1 MQRMTGLLIG
11 AVFGAIFVFVN
22 AHAPLGATAGIALRV
37 LAGIALAAV
46 IGLWF
51 RAARPGAPAPPSE
64 DVPAAPF
71 FGVGYRW
78 VVAGEVV
85 LLFGGMWLMRAVGVP
100 EQVNVAWIA
109 FVVGVHFVA
118 LAPVW
123 RQRSILVPGV
133 TLTVLGVAG
142 FIMAAASALT
152 WIPFVSGVV
161 SGVVLLAGSLTFAWQ
176 ARA

>member
-1 MQRMTGLLIG
+1 M
-11 AVFGAIFVFVN
+11 
-22 AHAPLGATAGIALRV
+22 LRV
-37 LAGIALAAV
+37 LAGIALAVV

-51 RAARPGAPAPPSE
+51 RAARPGAAAAPDNVPS
-64 DVPAAPF
+64 APF

-85 LLFGGMWLMRAVGVP
+85 LLFGGMWLMRALGVP

-109 FVVGVHFVA
+109 FVVGVHFMA

-123 RQRSILVPGV
+123 RQRSILVTGV

-142 FIMAAASALT
+142 FAMAAASALT
-152 WIPFVSGVV
+152 WIPFVSGVI
-161 SGVVLLAGSLTFAWQ
+161 SGAVLLAGSLTFALQ
-176 ARA
+176 PRT